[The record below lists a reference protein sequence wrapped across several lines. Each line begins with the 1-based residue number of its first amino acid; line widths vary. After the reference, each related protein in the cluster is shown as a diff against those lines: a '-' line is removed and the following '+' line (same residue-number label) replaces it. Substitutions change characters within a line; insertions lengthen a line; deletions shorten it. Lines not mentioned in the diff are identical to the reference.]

1 MMHSGMGDHGGM
13 MGQGMG
19 YAGYGS
25 VIWILLLVL
34 IGFAVYYVVK
44 KEGGVKLKEKEL
56 LVIGGAVLLVL
67 LLGGGMIGGFG
78 MGIGLIF
85 WVLIIALV
93 YYLIAGKGKVIGG
106 ESSQEILDKRYAK
119 GEISREEY
127 LKMKEEMIKK

>member
-1 MMHSGMGDHGGM
+1 MMDSGMGDHGGM

-25 VIWILLLVL
+25 VLWILLLVL
-34 IGFAVYYVVK
+34 IGLAVYYVVK
-44 KEGGVKLKEKEL
+44 KEGGAKLKDKEL
-56 LVIGGAVLLVL
+56 LAIGGAVLLVL
-67 LLGGGMIGGFG
+67 LLGGSMMGVG

-85 WVLIIALV
+85 WVLLIVLV

-106 ESSQEILDKRYAK
+106 ESSQEILDRRYAK

-127 LKMKEEMIKK
+127 LRMKEEIIKK